1 MNLHE
6 VSLVVINVVVVVNV
20 NNIYTL
26 GVEWSGVNAIRLMRK
41 RVIVLFRKM
50 DISKVGALSKSNKN
64 KINIRWRRKVLC

>member
-6 VSLVVINVVVVVNV
+6 VSLVVINVVVVNV
-20 NNIYTL
+20 TNIYTL

-41 RVIVLFRKM
+41 RVIVLFRTM
-50 DISKVGALSKSNKN
+50 DISKVHSKSNKN